1 MKQERHPNELA
12 ALAAGQRRGR
22 AAGLIG
28 LAVGLLFVVLAAEFQ
43 AANCVLM
50 MTTAL
55 MGGIMSGRAAAV
67 EHAPAAGRAGR
78 NGGTLAA
85 FGLAL
90 PFCLYYGFQA
100 ATMTDATVARQLAAL
115 SPAEA
120 TTIAQAG
127 ITPGLPYFQQLYVS
141 YIGAYVIFAALLG
154 QIGGWV
160 GGLIGRRS
168 VEKSAAATP

>member
-1 MKQERHPNELA
+1 MKQQRHPNEAA

-22 AAGLIG
+22 VAGLIG
-28 LAVGLLFVVLAAEFQ
+28 LAVGLLFVLLAAEFH

-67 EHAPAAGRAGR
+67 AHAPVAGRAGR
-78 NGGTLAA
+78 SGGTLAA
-85 FGLAL
+85 FGMAL
-90 PFCLYYGFQA
+90 PYAVFYGVQA
-100 ATMTDATVARQLAAL
+100 ATMTDAIATRMLEAL
-115 SPAEA
+115 GAGQA
-120 TTIAQAG
+120 TAIAQAG
-127 ITPGLPYFQQLYVS
+127 ITPGLVYFQQQYVS

-168 VEKSAAATP
+168 VVKSATATP